1 MDFIQLAVKK
11 PITTVMLMLVIVILG
26 LTSLSRLP
34 IDLLPALEIPVAV
47 VSVTYPGVGPE
58 EMEKLITAPLEEVLG
73 TVSNIKNVSSRTSE
87 GSSLVIAEFNFGT
100 DMNFAALEMREKVDM
115 VRRFFPSEV
124 SAPMVMRIDP
134 NALPILQLSL
144 TGSQDVMEQQ
154 AFAEDVLK
162 PRLERLDGVASVSV
176 TGGLEQYITVDVR
189 SERLA
194 GYGITIDYLAQI
206 LAAENLN
213 LPAGSAWQG
222 EQQLTVRTIGE
233 FSSLEEMRELP
244 IPMATGG
251 IVTLGELAEVSLA
264 TREVTSLGRL
274 NGQRSVGVAIQ
285 KQSGTNTVS
294 AANLARQEIA
304 AIQAE
309 YPELTVHTVFDQ
321 SLFIRLSISN
331 LVDKA
336 VVGSLLA
343 MIILFLFFRS
353 VPSTLVIGTSIPVS
367 IIATFILIYYNGITL
382 NIMTL
387 GGFALGVGMLVDNS
401 IVVLENI
408 YRFMEDG
415 HSRVDAAVLGTK
427 EVAMSITAS
436 TLTTVAV
443 FLPIVFVEGLTAMLF
458 KELALTTSMSL
469 MVSLVVSLTL
479 VPMLAS
485 KLLKVRGSNP
495 PGVNSPSTG
504 RGGSV
509 GAKFDA
515 FFAGLLDSYKRLLR
529 FSLQRR
535 ALTLLVGLAVFAASL
550 TSLWSLGSEFIPAMD
565 EGQISINVSMPAGSS
580 LAETDS
586 VIGEIEEMLRGIS
599 EVSAVRSTVGGRGG
613 LAFGMDRA
621 NRGNIEV
628 QLVGRDERQR
638 STPEVADEVR
648 NFTSTLPGA
657 EISVEVSSTVM
668 MGGGLGGA
676 AISVTL
682 KGREVDVLNEW
693 SELLVGTIQ
702 SVEGTR
708 EVRSNVAVGVPEVQ
722 IVVDRTQASQY
733 GLTAAQVAQSV
744 RTTLSGRVATRY
756 KLDGREIDVV
766 LRGDQRF
773 RDELSL
779 LSTTMIATPVGISVP
794 LSQIASIGTAQ
805 GPFTINR
812 DGQAR
817 TVTINSEVFG
827 RDVGSVAADVELALS
842 RLELPGGYSY
852 EMGGQNQE
860 LQDAYS
866 DLTLALILAV
876 VLVYVIL
883 AAQFEALLQPFTIIT
898 AVPLSFSGAA
908 LALFLTGRP
917 LSVPALI
924 GAIILAGIVVNDA
937 IVLIDYIDT
946 RRGMGE
952 SRTEAI
958 VNAGPIRLRPIVI
971 TTLTTVLG
979 LVPMAMGFGEGGE
992 ALAPLATAVIGGLS
1006 AATLLTLVL
1015 VPTIYTLFDDLGIW
1029 IMRRIGALGSAS
1041 GGGVSNGF

>member
-1 MDFIQLAVKK
+1 MDFIKLSVNK
-11 PITTVMLMLVIVILG
+11 PVTTVMLMMVIVILG
-26 LTSLSRLP
+26 VTSLTRLP
-34 IDLLPALEIPVAV
+34 IDLLPALEIPIAI
-47 VSVTYPGVGPE
+47 VSVSYPGVGPE
-58 EMEKLITAPLEEVLG
+58 EMEKIITAPLEEVLG

-100 DMNFAALEMREKVDM
+100 DMNFAALEMREKVDL
-115 VRRFFPSEV
+115 VKRFFPEEV
-124 SAPMVMRIDP
+124 SAPMVMRVDP

-144 TGSQDVMEQQ
+144 TGSQNVLEQQ
-154 AFAEDVLK
+154 DFAEDILK
-162 PRLERLDGVASVSV
+162 PRLERLDGVASVSIS
-176 TGGLEQYITVDVR
+176 GGLEQYITVDVR
-189 SERLA
+189 AERLS
-194 GYGITIDYLAQI
+194 GYGVTIDYLAQI

-222 EQQLTVRTIGE
+222 QQQLTVRTIGE
-233 FSSLEEMRELP
+233 FTSVDEIRELP

-251 IVTLGELAEVSLA
+251 IVSLGELAEVSLA

-274 NGQRSVGVAIQ
+274 NGQRSVGVSIQ
-285 KQSGTNTVS
+285 KQSGTNTVR
-294 AANLARQEIA
+294 AANLARAEIA
-304 AIQAE
+304 AVQSD

-343 MIILFLFFRS
+343 MVILFLFFRS
-353 VPSTLVIGTSIPVS
+353 VPSTMVIGTSIPVS

-415 HSRVDAAVLGTK
+415 HSRMEAAVLGTK

-485 KLLKVRGSNP
+485 KLLKVRGHAEATASSERI
-495 PGVNSPSTG
+495 GL
-504 RGGSV
+504 
-509 GAKFDA
+509 AKQAGDQFDR
-515 FFAGLLDSYKRLLR
+515 FFSGLLASYRQLLGL
-529 FSLQRR
+529 SLRR
-535 ALTLLVGLAVFAASL
+535 RWLTVAVGLTVFAVSLASV
-550 TSLWSLGSEFIPAMD
+550 WSLGSEFIPAMD
-565 EGQISINVSMPAGSS
+565 EGQISITVALPAGSS
-580 LAETDS
+580 LAETDA
-586 VIGEIEEMLRGIS
+586 VVRQIENMMTGIS
-599 EVSAVRSTVGGRGG
+599 EIATVQSTVGGSGG
-613 LAFGMDRA
+613 LGFRGTRA
-621 NRGNIEV
+621 NRGSIAV
-628 QLVGRDERQR
+628 QLLGRDDRQR
-638 STPEVADEVR
+638 STPEIADEIR
-648 NFTSTLPGA
+648 AYTSMIPGA
-657 EISVEVSSTVM
+657 EIAVEVSSTVM

-682 KGREVDVLNEW
+682 KGREVDALNEL
-693 SELLVGTIQ
+693 SELLVAVMQEI
-702 SVEGTR
+702 EGTR

-722 IVVDRTQASQY
+722 IVVNRAQASQY

-756 KLDGREIDVV
+756 KLDGREIEVV
-766 LRGDQRF
+766 LRGDQTF
-773 RDELSL
+773 RDDLSL
-779 LSTTMIATPVGISVP
+779 LETTMISTPVGLSVP
-794 LSQIASIGTAQ
+794 LAQVATIGIEQ

-827 RDVGSVAADVELALS
+827 RDVGSVAADIEMALS
-842 RLELPGGYSY
+842 RLELPAGYSF
-852 EMGGQNQE
+852 EMGGQNRE
-860 LQDAYS
+860 LEEAYD
-866 DLTLALILAV
+866 DLMLALILAV

-908 LALFLTGRP
+908 LALFLTRRP

-924 GAIILAGIVVNDA
+924 GVIILAGIVVNDA

-946 RRGMGE
+946 RRRMGE

-958 VNAGPIRLRPIVI
+958 LNAGPIRLRPIVI

-979 LVPMAMGFGEGGE
+979 LVPMALGFGEGGE

-1015 VPTIYTLFDDLGIW
+1015 VPAIYTLFDDLGIW
-1029 IMRRIGALGSAS
+1029 VVHKAVGRGRTQE
-1041 GGGVSNGF
+1041 GGTESVI

>member
-1 MDFIQLAVKK
+1 MDFIKLAVHK
-11 PITTVMLMLVIVILG
+11 PVTTVMLMLLIVILG

-47 VSVTYPGVGPE
+47 VSVTYSGVGPE
-58 EMEKLITAPLEEVLG
+58 EMEKVITAPLEEALG
-73 TVSNIKNVSSRTSE
+73 TVANIKNVSSRTSE

-100 DMNFAALEMREKVDM
+100 DMNFAALEMREKVDLAK
-115 VRRFFPSEV
+115 RFFPADA
-124 SAPMVMRIDP
+124 SAPMVMRVDP

-144 TGSQDVMEQQ
+144 TGSQDVLEQQ
-154 AFAEDVLK
+154 AFAEDILK
-162 PRLERLDGVASVSV
+162 PRLERLEGVASVSV
-176 TGGLEQYITVDVR
+176 SGGLEQYITVDVR
-189 SERLA
+189 LERLA

-213 LPAGSAWQG
+213 LPAGSVWRGQ
-222 EQQLTVRTIGE
+222 QQLTVRTIGE
-233 FSSLEEMRELP
+233 FSSVEEIRELP

-251 IVTLGELAEVSLA
+251 IVTLGELAEVSIAL
-264 TREVTSLGRL
+264 RDVTSLGRL
-274 NGQRSVGVAIQ
+274 NGQRSVGVSIQ
-285 KQSGTNTVS
+285 KQSGTNTVR
-294 AANLARQEIA
+294 AANLARIEIA
-304 AIQAE
+304 AVQDE

-321 SLFIRLSISN
+321 SLFIRQAISN

-336 VVGSLLA
+336 VVGSALA
-343 MIILFLFFRS
+343 MLILFLFFRS
-353 VPSTLVIGTSIPVS
+353 VPSTLIIGTSIPVS

-415 HSRVDAAVLGTK
+415 KSRVDAAILGTK
-427 EVAMSITAS
+427 EVAMSITAA

-485 KLLKVRGSNP
+485 KLLRIRKSQVVVSAGGIRGLA
-495 PGVNSPSTG
+495 
-504 RGGSV
+504 GGL
-509 GAKFDA
+509 GAVFDA
-515 FFAGLLDSYKRLLR
+515 FFVRMLASYKGLLRL
-529 FSLQRR
+529 SLQRR
-535 ALTLLVGLAVFAASL
+535 GVTMLIGMTVFAVSMASI
-550 TSLWSLGSEFIPAMD
+550 WSLGSEFIPAMD
-565 EGQISINVSMPAGSS
+565 EGQISVNVSLPAGSS
-580 LAETDS
+580 LGETDN
-586 VIGEIEEMLRGIS
+586 VMAEIEDMLVSLS
-599 EVSAVRSTVGGRGG
+599 EVLAVRSTVGSSGG
-613 LAFGMDRA
+613 FGFGASRA
-621 NRGNIEV
+621 NRGSIEV

-638 STPEVADEVR
+638 STPEVADQVR
-648 NFTSTLPGA
+648 AFTSHIPGA
-657 EISVEVSSTVM
+657 EIGVEVASTTM
-668 MGGGLGGA
+668 MSGGLGGA

-693 SELLVGTIQ
+693 SELLVATIQ

-722 IVVDRTQASQY
+722 IVVNRTQASQY

-756 KLDGREIDVV
+756 KLDGREIDVI
-766 LRGDQRF
+766 LRGDHRF
-773 RDELSL
+773 RDELAL
-779 LSTTMIATPVGISVP
+779 LEMTMISTPMGISVP
-794 LSQIASIGTAQ
+794 LSQIASIGIEQ

-827 RDVGSVAADVELALS
+827 RDVGSVAEDVNVALAL
-842 RLELPGGYSY
+842 LELPAGYNY

-860 LQDAYS
+860 LQEAYD
-866 DLTLALILAV
+866 DLILALILAV

-908 LALFLTGRP
+908 LALFIARRP

-937 IVLIDYIDT
+937 ILLIDYIDT
-946 RRGMGE
+946 RRRMGE

-958 VNAGPIRLRPIVI
+958 INAGPIRLRPIVI

-979 LVPMAMGFGEGGE
+979 LVPMALGFGEGGE
-992 ALAPLATAVIGGLS
+992 ALAPMATAVIGGLS
-1006 AATLLTLVL
+1006 ASTLLTLVL
-1015 VPTIYTLFDDLGIW
+1015 VPTIYTLFDDLGLW
-1029 IMRRIGALGSAS
+1029 ITHRMSARHVS
-1041 GGGVSNGF
+1041 PAGGVEDGV